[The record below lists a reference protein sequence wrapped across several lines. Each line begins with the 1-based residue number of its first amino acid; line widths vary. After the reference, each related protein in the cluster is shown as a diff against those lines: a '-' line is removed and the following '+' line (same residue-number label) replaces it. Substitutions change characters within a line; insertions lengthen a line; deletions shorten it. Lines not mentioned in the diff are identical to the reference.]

1 MNHLENKIAEF
12 NKNNEDF
19 HAEVEKNGNTEKSE
33 AMLSG
38 LRIAAQVIAQLR
50 EGV

>member
-1 MNHLENKIAEF
+1 MSHLENKIAEF
-12 NKNNEDF
+12 NKNNEAF
-19 HAEVEKNGNTEKSE
+19 HAEVKKNGTTHKSE

-50 EGV
+50 EEV